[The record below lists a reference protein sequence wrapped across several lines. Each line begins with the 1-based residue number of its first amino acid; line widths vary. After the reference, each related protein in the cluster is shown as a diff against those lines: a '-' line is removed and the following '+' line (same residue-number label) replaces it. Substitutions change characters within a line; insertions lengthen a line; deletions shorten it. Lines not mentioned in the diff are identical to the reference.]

1 MAKAL
6 HLPFDLSDTKRV
18 GKNLFRKQV
27 LPVGQIT
34 HEGETLDFTAEYL
47 DELVKNF
54 SAGAFD
60 AVPFLLADKD
70 NRHTQDPEKYR
81 GEIKSL
87 DRGADG
93 LYATIELSD
102 DGAAIVEAN
111 PKLGVSARLI
121 EGLEKGGKQ
130 VGRAVQHV
138 LGTLDPVVTG
148 MKPWEAVELSEQAST
163 PVTDLTGEKFSGSVG
178 PLSDTDRARLRDLA
192 VRATGSDDPSDA
204 ELERVLAEIVAEADG
219 NGNRTAQL
227 SDSQRQ
233 AIELAARRASDA
245 ERQVRDLTASIATE
259 RFERKRTELLE
270 AGVPPAMVDLAEP
283 VLKGG
288 AGVIELSNGTKVDAR
303 NAVEKMLAECKGMI
317 DLSVIGRGS
326 GGDGSEEAEARRQ
339 AEEWAKASS

>member
-27 LPVGQIT
+27 LPVGKIE
-34 HEGETLDFTAEYL
+34 HEGETLDFTASYL
-47 DELVKNF
+47 DELVTNF

-102 DGAAIVEAN
+102 DGAALVESN

-121 EGLEKGGKQ
+121 EDLEKGGKQ

-163 PVTDLTGEKFSGSVG
+163 PVTDLTGEKFSASVG
-178 PLSDTDRARLRDLA
+178 KLSDSERATLRDLA
-192 VRATGSDDPSDA
+192 ARATGSDDPSDA
-204 ELERVLAEIVAEADG
+204 ELERVLARIVAESDSTDPPA
-219 NGNRTAQL
+219 AQL
-227 SDSQRQ
+227 TAAQRE
-233 AIELAARRASDA
+233 AIELANRRASDA
-245 ERQVRDLTASIATE
+245 ERQVRDLAASIATE
-259 RFERKRTELLE
+259 RFERQRDELLE
-270 AGVPPAMVDLAEP
+270 AGVPPAIVDLAAP
-283 VLKGG
+283 VLRGEKK
-288 AGVIELSNGTKVDAR
+288 VVELSNGTKIDAGDT
-303 NAVEKMLAECKGMI
+303 VEKILRECKGMI
-317 DLSVIGRGS
+317 DFSVIGRGS
-326 GGDGSEEAEARRQ
+326 GHDGSEEAEAKRM
-339 AEEWAKASS
+339 ADEWAKAGS